1 MSDPVRC
8 ALIGCGPMGAATARE
23 LVLSW
28 PHHGAPLQLTLVDR
42 DARRLHALAAALP
55 ASAGVAVE
63 AHHGDAAHHRT
74 RQLLA
79 EQTVLATALSWV
91 DAAPVLDLTLEHGL
105 RLVGI
110 GRPPADPRTELASRA
125 SVSGASIVV
134 GAGLEP
140 GLTEILARRLARD
153 LDVGG
158 TVHSYCG
165 GVPRS
170 PRPPMHHVSWYGTRM
185 TIDARPTYRLRGGV
199 LRQVERFSGVEM
211 VDVPGLGS
219 LEAFHDGLA
228 PYVGADAV
236 LGSLADY
243 TAKTLRWRGYA
254 DRVRL
259 LAEIGLLGELPVQ
272 TVDGPVRPRALL
284 DAVLAPHISAQ
295 HGDTDVTVLA
305 VQSSGT
311 SGGTPSNRSTV
322 TIAETDPVTG
332 VTGMGRLTGAVHAA
346 AIRAACGLGAG
357 VHYAHEVLADGK
369 ADALLERFLATG
381 ISVTEHSDAW
391 LTRSQPGHGVT
402 EDRDE

>member
-1 MSDPVRC
+1 MSDPVRF

-28 PHHGAPLQLTLVDR
+28 PRHAAPLQLTLVDR
-42 DARRLHALAAALP
+42 DARRLHALAAGLP
-55 ASAGVAVE
+55 ASADVAVE

-91 DAAPVLDLTLEHGL
+91 DAAPALDLTLEHGL

-110 GRPPADPRTELASRA
+110 GRPPADPRTELDGRA
-125 SVSGASIVV
+125 SASGASIVV

-140 GLTEILARRLARD
+140 GLTEILARRLAQD

-185 TIDARPTYRLRGGV
+185 TIDARPTYQFRGGV
-199 LRQVERFSGVEM
+199 LRQVERFSGVEL

-219 LEAFHDGLA
+219 LEAFHDGLS

-259 LAEIGLLGELPVQ
+259 LAEIGLLG
-272 TVDGPVRPRALL
+272 
-284 DAVLAPHISAQ
+284 
-295 HGDTDVTVLA
+295 
-305 VQSSGT
+305 
-311 SGGTPSNRSTV
+311 
-322 TIAETDPVTG
+322 
-332 VTGMGRLTGAVHAA
+332 GR
-346 AIRAACGLGAG
+346 
-357 VHYAHEVLADGK
+357 
-369 ADALLERFLATG
+369 
-381 ISVTEHSDAW
+381 
-391 LTRSQPGHGVT
+391 
-402 EDRDE
+402 

>member
-1 MSDPVRC
+1 
-8 ALIGCGPMGAATARE
+8 MGAATARE

-91 DAAPVLDLTLEHGL
+91 DAAPALDLTLEHAL